1 MEVAILELIHIH
13 SFQEHVLC
21 RRALYFVDNKVF
33 FRCSKAEYSE
43 SCLDQSR
50 PLRPLTSDSS
60 LLLQA
65 VYKESPPED
74 YSIFLLY
81 YSMRALT
88 NQGDALRAM
97 AGIIRRLSEKVKYRF
112 FEGLP
117 TAVLDAFLIFKAHG
131 TNLQRRSG
139 FPSYSW
145 TGWRGRI
152 NIDTPTAMNEWLASR
167 TWIIWYK
174 RSPSGITN
182 LVWDPSANESFPIH
196 DKTYHGYRERRH
208 FEPLVPLSF
217 ATLRTAPTQDL
228 SSSIPASPYPLLQF
242 WTLTVFYRIA
252 EINVFTA
259 TCRLVGEDGI
269 NCGNMSLDGSEE
281 TTLFDSVE
289 PLETILLSESE
300 GRREYYNVMLL
311 EWNGG
316 VAERTGIGTI
326 LQSAINNSFSPGPL
340 WKEIL
345 LG

>member
-1 MEVAILELIHIH
+1 M
-13 SFQEHVLC
+13 
-21 RRALYFVDNKVF
+21 
-33 FRCSKAEYSE
+33 
-43 SCLDQSR
+43 
-50 PLRPLTSDSS
+50 
-60 LLLQA
+60 
-65 VYKESPPED
+65 ESPLED
-74 YSIFLLY
+74 YSILLLY
-81 YSMRALT
+81 YSRRALT

-152 NIDTPTAMNEWLASR
+152 NIDTPSPMNEWLESR

-174 RSPSGITN
+174 RSHSGITN
-182 LVWDPSANESFPIH
+182 LVWDPSANESFPIR

-217 ATLRTAPTQDL
+217 ATLRTAPTEDL

-252 EINVFTA
+252 EINVFKA

-289 PLETILLSESE
+289 PLEIILLSESE
-300 GRREYYNVMLL
+300 GRREYYNAMLL
-311 EWNGG
+311 EWNEG
-316 VAERTGIGTI
+316 VAERRGIGTI
-326 LQSAINNSFSPGPL
+326 LQSTINNSFSPGPL